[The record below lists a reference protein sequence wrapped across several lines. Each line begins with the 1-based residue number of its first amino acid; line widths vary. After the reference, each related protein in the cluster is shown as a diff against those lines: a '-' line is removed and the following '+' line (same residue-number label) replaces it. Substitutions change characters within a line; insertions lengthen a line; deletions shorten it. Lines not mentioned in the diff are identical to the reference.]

1 MYYVCTH
8 ISPLWFSGL
17 VLELPAMSTGE
28 HYTLEK
34 KLGVGAFGASTE
46 GGYVVGAL
54 GAPTWLGRGK
64 TRGKLMEN
72 GPKMMIE
79 ATNIITH
86 RF

>member
-1 MYYVCTH
+1 
-8 ISPLWFSGL
+8 
-17 VLELPAMSTGE
+17 MSTGE

-46 GGYVVGAL
+46 GGYEVGPWGPNVVGN
-54 GAPTWLGRGK
+54 GGK
-64 TRGKLMEN
+64 PGGKLMEN